1 MLQDFV
7 DNNLKDFKLTNTEIY
22 AEHIFL
28 DGPERKRFA
37 QTPHE
42 YLIEVLKTPINKT
55 KISNDQSKFQVEVT
69 TLNSPT
75 KELIWTLRP
84 SWFTDDE
91 NTQPR
96 GGKQFY
102 NYTSEWNYSGFAG
115 SGSSYLGPGLVGG
128 RNPDYF
134 YSKSIQHLNYD
145 KGTFEPDFERG
156 YFKKYNS
163 ASEPIS
169 TGGQKN
175 SGYDYIQKYHI
186 KNHETSV
193 NNYKTKYADNVL
205 GIGTGHVSLD
215 NRTDDDK
222 KTISEETKAYSI
234 WASKGNRLGVYNRGL
249 QPIKKAS
256 LILAGITKVHE
267 RDVTYFNLVQPYQH
281 HTNIPAPGINVY
293 SFALDP
299 EEHQPSGSCNFANL

>member
-1 MLQDFV
+1 MELFWFCGFW
-7 DNNLKDFKLTNTEIY
+7 LI
-22 AEHIFL
+22 IFRSWSC
-28 DGPERKRFA
+28 GRK
-37 QTPHE
+37 
-42 YLIEVLKTPINKT
+42 K
-55 KISNDQSKFQVEVT
+55 
-69 TLNSPT
+69 
-75 KELIWTLRP
+75 
-84 SWFTDDE
+84 
-91 NTQPR
+91 PR
-96 GGKQFY
+96 
-102 NYTSEWNYSGFAG
+102 
-115 SGSSYLGPGLVGG
+115 LL
-128 RNPDYF
+128 

-222 KTISEETKAYSI
+222 KTSSEETKAYSI

-299 EEHQPSGSCNFANL
+299 EEHQPSGSCNFANLRGINLEIELTQTTNDSHLPQIPSDDSNKPTTDSYEMNLYAVCYNVFRIMSGIGALAYSS